1 MKGIPKFTIFLT
13 ANNTAS
19 LRTRR
24 RISDYGK
31 EGWLLLEERETVDCI
46 EGKQAGL
53 LVASVWVPHGF
64 FQPWKGWLPRAE
76 VTISEN
82 NQIKT

>member
-1 MKGIPKFTIFLT
+1 
-13 ANNTAS
+13 
-19 LRTRR
+19 
-24 RISDYGK
+24 
-31 EGWLLLEERETVDCI
+31 LLEERETVDCI